1 MQVGSPVFPP
11 QQPGLD
17 VPLLLF
23 MFLGWNRG
31 QSLRSPTCHVAA
43 GLMVVQGPLQPWQ
56 LPSAR
61 FSGLCS
67 CGAEEPS
74 DKQEKLTHSC
84 CLRVPSLHTIHI
96 W

>member
-43 GLMVVQGPLQPWQ
+43 GLMVVQGPPQPWQ
-56 LPSAR
+56 LLSAR
-61 FSGLCS
+61 RGSVVCACVGQKS
-67 CGAEEPS
+67 QATNR
-74 DKQEKLTHSC
+74 KN
-84 CLRVPSLHTIHI
+84 
-96 W
+96 